1 MKQPVKTPG
10 LDTSYSPATEYCQ
23 LTSKE
28 ETYLDDHRPSCLNFK
43 YGAGPNCHNVVNVGL
58 FFDGTNN
65 NMERDYKLNRRW
77 RPPPVR
83 SHSNIV
89 RLYLAYPDA
98 AENKPGASN
107 RYFSYYMPGVGT
119 PFPEI
124 GEERETQDGKAFA
137 KGGQARILWA
147 LLQVYNS
154 VHRSVY
160 SKPMFSDGEMADLIR
175 DYEQKVDFKRR
186 PSPEDPPIQR
196 RDWFQPLTDRLSQTL
211 RERLVAKRLPTVP
224 LVTLSVFGFSRGA
237 VEARAFCY
245 WYQDA
250 LRNGKF
256 AGIDTEIKFL
266 GLFDSVASVG
276 PPASLH
282 EQFGIW
288 MASGHASWAAEILK
302 PLPDLVKKTVHIIA
316 AHEVRMNF
324 PLTRV
329 VGGNVEEWLFPG
341 VHSDIGGG
349 YAPANQGRSRNGYAA
364 LLSQIPLLH
373 MYRAAL
379 VAGVPLTRLDQM
391 KQVVRDDFEV
401 DPVLMSAFTSYLRSL
416 QAGGCTDYEALVRKH
431 MGIYYGW
438 RSRVAYRGDKAISA
452 AATDP
457 QDKQDLE
464 ESESS
469 MKWDLHLLE
478 LRDSPNA
485 MRTDRGGLALSP
497 QERAGGNQLPVIYA
511 EAGLPLNPWE
521 RWALD
526 TFRSQSREGALS
538 KPGEDSL
545 LEDYVHDSFAGFYL
559 AGAITRFDREEAFRQ
574 MCKKLAQGRSLDSF
588 EQRMYELNPARAD
601 QEAAAFRTGATAE
614 GADEPFIF
622 PVMTDDDA
630 AALRVAGVRLATSTR
645 REGGGYFR
653 QRWVYGK

>member
-1 MKQPVKTPG
+1 MKRPVSTPS
-10 LDTSYSPATEYCQ
+10 LVTRYAPEDEYCK
-23 LTSKE
+23 LTMTE
-28 ETYLDDHRPSCLNFK
+28 EFYLDDNRPSCLNFK
-43 YGAGPNCHNVVNVGL
+43 YGSGPTCHNIVNVGL

-65 NMERDYKLNRRW
+65 NLDRDYKLNRRW

-83 SHSNIV
+83 SHSNVV
-89 RLYLAYPDA
+89 RLFLAYPDVP
-98 AENKPGASN
+98 ENRSENSN
-107 RYFSYYMPGVGT
+107 QYFRFYMPGVGT
-119 PFPEI
+119 PFPDI
-124 GEERETQDGKAFA
+124 GEEQETQDGKAFA

-147 LLQVYNS
+147 VLQVYNAI
-154 VHRSVY
+154 HAAVY
-160 SKPMFSDGEMADLIR
+160 EGHPLFHKEEMAALIN

-186 PSPEDPPIQR
+186 PNPEDPPIVR

-211 RERLVAKRLPTVP
+211 RERLIAKRLPTVP
-224 LVTLSVFGFSRGA
+224 LVTLSIFGFSRGA

-250 LRNGKF
+250 LRDGKL

-288 MASGHASWAAEILK
+288 LASGHASWAAEILK
-302 PLPDLVKKTVHIIA
+302 PLPDVVKKTVHLMA

-329 VGGNVEEWLFPG
+329 VGSNVEEWLFPG
-341 VHSDIGGG
+341 VHSDVGGG
-349 YAPANQGRSRNGYAA
+349 YAPDNQGRSRHGYAS

-391 KQVVRDDFEV
+391 KPVVRADFEV
-401 DPVLMSAFTSYLRSL
+401 DPALMSAFTSYLQSL
-416 QAGGCTDYEALVRKH
+416 DAGDCTDYEILVRKH
-431 MGIYYGW
+431 MGLYYGW
-438 RSRVAYRGDKAISA
+438 RSRVTYRGDMAISA
-452 AATDP
+452 AATDR

-464 ESESS
+464 ESESR
-469 MKWDLHLLE
+469 MKWDLALLE

-497 QERAGGNQLPVIYA
+497 KERAGGNQLPVIYA

-526 TFRSQSREGALS
+526 IFRRQPRKPELQQS
-538 KPGEDSL
+538 EDIL
-545 LEDYVHDSFAGFYL
+545 LQDYVHDSFAGFYL
-559 AGAITRFDREEAFRQ
+559 AGAVTRFDQEEAFRQ
-574 MCKKLAQGRSLDSF
+574 MCKKLAQGQSLDSF
-588 EQRMYELNPARAD
+588 EQRMYKLNQTRAD
-601 QEAAAFRTGATAE
+601 QEAEKIRTGAAASPAE
-614 GADEPFIF
+614 EQFIF

-630 AALRVAGVRLATSTR
+630 ALLRVAGIRLATSTR

-653 QRWVYGK
+653 QRWVYGE